1 MATARQN
8 VQDLHFPCKPAIEND
23 IPIIYEEIN
32 AAVNKEKTECAL
44 NHTLSLDLWP
54 ISQRRQ

>member
-44 NHTLSLDLWP
+44 NHTFGILW
-54 ISQRRQ
+54 ICGL